1 MDETKQIQNTGLR
14 GITIASTKIGDVDG
28 QAGKLIYRGYLAKD
42 LARDAT
48 FEEIVHLLL
57 YEALPNKE
65 QLKALKTALSENFHL
80 PAELIDALKTRP
92 KNALPMDILQ
102 AGVSMLANHDPDL
115 GDMSHD
121 ASLRMAIR
129 LIAKM
134 PTIVAAWE
142 RIRHGNE
149 PIDPDPQLSSAAN
162 FLYMLSGTIPAEEVA
177 RYFDVC
183 LILHA
188 EHSFNAST
196 FAAREVASTRAHM
209 YAAVAAAIGS
219 LSGELHGGANARVM
233 EMLLKIGSIDVVE
246 KYVNDE
252 LDAGRKIMGLGH
264 AVYQTDD
271 PRAHILAPMSRSM
284 GEKTGHAKW
293 YDISKRLEMVG
304 KEMFKR
310 KKGREIY
317 VNVDFYSASLYYAMG
332 IPIDL
337 FTPVFAI
344 SRIAGWTAHIME
356 EQYAEAAPKPML
368 YRPESEYIG
377 EYCGPDECVY
387 VPLDSR

>member
-14 GITIASTKIGDVDG
+14 GVTIASTKIGDVDG

-102 AGVSMLANHDPDL
+102 AGVSMLAHHDPDL
-115 GDMSHD
+115 GDMSRD

-134 PTIVAAWE
+134 PTIVAAWD
-142 RIRHGNE
+142 RIRNDNE
-149 PIDPDPQLSSAAN
+149 PIDPDPQLSSASN
-162 FLYMLSGTIPAEEVA
+162 FLYMLSGTVPAEEVA

-246 KYVNDE
+246 KYVTDE

-271 PRAHILAPMSRSM
+271 PRAHILAPMSQSM
-284 GEKTGHAKW
+284 GKKTGHAKW

-304 KEMFKR
+304 KETFKR

-344 SRIAGWTAHIME
+344 SRIVGWTAHIME

-387 VPLDSR
+387 VPIDSR